1 MSYKYEIKYTL
12 KKNKNIDLSK
22 FCFCVIDGDKRKE
35 NIKKLENA
43 LDLKLERWP
52 GIFTKSCPSKWNKTD
67 IHTERGVTLAHMSLW
82 RNLLKREDKEYMVIF
97 EDDAIPSV
105 ESNFKNCFKDAIS
118 EIEADITRLGYCRY
132 LKGDFCLHAYIIKK
146 NCAEKLLDNIDECSI
161 IDNQLIDLEKKGII
175 SIKNIDAKHFKDQK
189 KHWTSGLFHQLD
201 NTMQTNKTYNIG
213 QINENARAENR
224 WVSNILE
231 KFHII

>member
-1 MSYKYEIKYTL
+1 MSYKYGIKYTF

-67 IHTERGVTLAHMSLW
+67 MHTERGVTLAHLSLW

-105 ESNFKNCFKDAIS
+105 EGNLKSYFMDAIS

-132 LKGDFCLHAYIIKK
+132 PKGDFCLHAYVIKK
-146 NCAEKLLDNIDECSI
+146 KCVGKLLDNIDECSI
-161 IDNQLIDLEKKGII
+161 IDNQLLDLEKKGII
-175 SIKNIDAKHFKDQK
+175 SIRNIDDKHFKSQK
-189 KHWTSGLFHQLD
+189 KHWTSGLFHQID
-201 NTMQTNKTYNIG
+201 NTMQTNKISKIG
-213 QINENARAENR
+213 QINKNARAENR
-224 WVSNILE
+224 WLSNILE